1 MGTGGEEA
9 WKEGCELMSDL
20 SLPLREVIDI
30 PAEVHVDDFVM
41 RLHQGVPAAERTLAD
56 YVVTDSIAEAFDEGL
71 SLVGSA
77 LSSGASK
84 GAFIHG
90 SFGAG
95 KSHYMAV
102 MHLLLTGNATAR
114 ALKGLQGPVQKHLG
128 VLGRN
133 LLAIDYHLLTAT
145 SIEEALFGGY
155 LSTVKERH
163 PDQAPPVLHRS
174 EALLEDADRLRARL
188 EDEKFFEHFGEGTS
202 GAVGGWGT
210 FVGAV
215 TPEQYDAARHLPESD
230 SARQRLVA
238 ELIRVHFQSYESTGT
253 WLDMSSGLQV
263 MTEHAK
269 GLGYEGIVLFLDE
282 LVLWLAGHLRDTTFL
297 QSETSKIAKLVETGT
312 GLLAVPVISFVAR
325 QRDLKDFVGGGSVGA
340 EQVAI
345 GDSFQWWEDRFDK
358 ITLAAAD
365 LPQIVHKRL
374 LQPTSEEGRAAL
386 HAALAKVRANRGAY
400 AHLLTDEAN
409 SSAVDFEL
417 VYPFSPALVDAMIG
431 LSTVMQRERT
441 ALKIMSQLLSDGR
454 DELTVG
460 DVIGAGDLVDAAV
473 LDGTNPQ
480 SAAMKQQF
488 DAARAFYTNKMRP
501 YLLDH
506 HSLTEAQAK
515 QESRHSA
522 FRREDRL
529 AKTLLIAALV
539 PEARSLRNLT
549 ASKLA
554 ALNFGSV
561 RSMLA
566 TGEAA
571 TVAALARGW
580 AAEFS
585 EVTVGPQT
593 KDPVI
598 SLQLSGVD
606 FDALLVSVQNE
617 DTDASRVRLLCTML
631 AGEIGAV
638 RAEGQ
643 MGRDHVLH
651 HVWRGQRREVDVFF
665 GNIRDEVSLPRES
678 ILAADG
684 LWRLIV
690 DVPFDPERVGPA
702 EDVLRISTLR
712 QEEPPSETIAWIPQF
727 FTHARMEEVGKL
739 VSLEHLLRPQWF
751 DQYATELPSGERE
764 LARRQL
770 TNRRD
775 ALREQIRAALRQAYG
790 IDKATEENVADAS
803 PAHHVFHTLAKGF
816 TPNKPSAATFRE
828 TAARVLGDALTAA
841 HPDHPEVADGHE
853 EVRRADLQ
861 AVLELAREAMLT
873 GGRIEAIDRQRA
885 TKVRRVVA
893 GYGVGILNE
902 TTYVLAPVHFRWND
916 TFTKVSRT
924 GTVTVGKLRHELAGL
939 GMTQEAQDLL
949 VLAWAAMTDRQ
960 LLRGGTVLSPLPD
973 VGHLAPDVTL
983 VEPVLPS
990 QEDWTAALT
999 AAKALFG
1006 IGANE
1011 HHLSS
1016 AAVQRVGHA
1025 VRERARQLEAGTSAL
1040 VHALDA
1046 HRDVLTLDEASPRLR
1061 TARTAHE
1068 LTTALTD
1075 ARDDAD
1081 AVDVLAV
1088 LDLPDEVGAL
1098 ARSIDS
1104 ARKVATD
1111 LENTN
1116 WDLIGQLPDLED
1128 DRAVTAVAQ
1137 LRGVAANEQ
1146 LHADIKAA
1154 LDATTREATAVLVS
1168 RKRVSAGRASS
1179 ATTAN
1184 VVRQQDEQR
1193 RAQQEAR
1200 EARRA
1205 LAQERRRAEEE
1216 RRQAVEARAELKRL
1230 REAAAERDRREKEA
1244 REQAGQEHQVVLA
1257 DVRAIEQLGRDL
1269 ADAIR
1274 SPLDGKK
1281 LTVTWRWR

>member
-1 MGTGGEEA
+1 
-9 WKEGCELMSDL
+9 MSDV

-30 PAEVHVDDFVM
+30 PTEVFVDDFVM

-56 YVVTDSIAEAFDEGL
+56 YVVTESIAEAFDQGL
-71 SLVGSA
+71 SLVGAA
-77 LSSGASK
+77 LSSGTSK

-114 ALKGLQGPVQKHLG
+114 ALKDLQGPVQKHLG
-128 VLGRN
+128 VLDRN

-163 PDQAPPVLHRS
+163 PDQASPVLHRS
-174 EALLEDADRLRARL
+174 EALLEDADRMRARL
-188 EDEKFFEHFGEGTS
+188 GDEKFFEPFGEGAS
-202 GAVGGWGT
+202 GAAGGWGT
-210 FVGAV
+210 FAGPI
-215 TPEQYDAARHLPESD
+215 TPDQYDAARHLSESD

-253 WLDMSSGLQV
+253 WLDMSSGLRA

-282 LVLWLAGHLRDTTFL
+282 LVLWLAGHLRDSTFL
-297 QSETSKIAKLVETGT
+297 QSETSKVAKLVETGT
-312 GLLAVPVISFVAR
+312 GLLAVPVVSFVAR

-365 LPQIVHKRL
+365 LPQIVHRRL
-374 LQPTSEEGRAAL
+374 LQPVSEEARAAL
-386 HAALAKVRANRGAY
+386 QGALAKVRANRGSF

-409 SSAVDFEL
+409 STAVDFEL

-460 DVIGAGDLVDAAV
+460 DVIGAGDLADAAV

-488 DAARAFYTNKMRP
+488 DAARAFYGNKMRP
-501 YLLDH
+501 YLLDKH
-506 HSLTEAQAK
+506 GLTDAEAKRAP
-515 QESRHSA
+515 RDSA

-566 TGEAA
+566 ANEGA
-571 TVAALARGW
+571 TVAAMARGW

-617 DTDASRVRLLCTML
+617 DTDASRVRLLCSML
-631 AGEIGAV
+631 AVEIGAV

-665 GNIRDEVSLPRES
+665 GNIRDETSLPRES

-684 LWRLIV
+684 LWRLVI
-690 DVPFDPERVGPA
+690 DVPFDPEGRGPA
-702 EDVLRISTLR
+702 DDLLRVETLR
-712 QEEPPSETIAWIPQF
+712 QEERASETITWIPQF
-727 FTHARMEEVGKL
+727 FTHARMEDVGKL

-764 LARRQL
+764 MARRQL

-775 ALREQIRAALRQAYG
+775 ALREQIRTALRQAYG
-790 IDKATEENVADAS
+790 IDKATEDNVADMS
-803 PAHHVFHTLAKGF
+803 PAHHVFHTLARVF

-828 TAARVLGDALTAA
+828 AAARVLGDALTAS
-841 HPDHPEVADGHE
+841 HPDHPDVADGHE
-853 EVRRADLQ
+853 EVRRPELQ
-861 AVLELAREAMLT
+861 TVLDLAREAMES
-873 GGRIEAIDRQRA
+873 GGRIEALDRQRA
-885 TKVRRVVA
+885 NKVRRVVA
-893 GYGVGILNE
+893 GYGVGALNE
-902 TTYVLAPVHFRWND
+902 TTYVLAPAHFRWND
-916 TFTKVSRT
+916 TFTKISRT
-924 GTVTVGKLRHELAGL
+924 GTVTVGKLRHELVSL
-939 GMTQEAQDLL
+939 GMTQEAQDML
-949 VLAWAAMTDRQ
+949 VLAWTAMTDRQ
-960 LLRGGTVLSPLPD
+960 MLRGGTVLSPLPD
-973 VGHLAPDVTL
+973 VGGLAPDVTL
-983 VEPVLPS
+983 VEPLLPS
-990 QEDWTAALT
+990 QADWTAALT
-999 AAKALFG
+999 TGKALFG
-1006 IGANE
+1006 LGANE

-1016 AAVQRVGHA
+1016 AAVQRVGRA
-1025 VRERARQLEAGTSAL
+1025 VRERARQVQPEAAALVAALAAHREALGLEETSA
-1040 VHALDA
+1040 
-1046 HRDVLTLDEASPRLR
+1046 RLR
-1061 TARTAHE
+1061 TAREAFDLTTE
-1068 LTTALTD
+1068 LTD
-1075 ARDDAD
+1075 VRDEAG
-1081 AVDVLAV
+1081 AVAVLAAF
-1088 LDLPDEVGAL
+1088 DLPDEPGAL
-1098 ARSIDS
+1098 ARSIGS
-1104 ARKVATD
+1104 ARKVAHD
-1111 LENTN
+1111 LDDAN
-1116 WDLIGQLPDLED
+1116 WELIGQLPDLED
-1128 DRAVTAVAQ
+1128 ESAAVAVTR
-1137 LRGVAANEQ
+1137 LREAAANEQ
-1146 LHADIKAA
+1146 LHVDIKPV
-1154 LDATTREATAVLVS
+1154 LDATVRDATAILVARRPAAAARASAAGTATVTRE
-1168 RKRVSAGRASS
+1168 
-1179 ATTAN
+1179 
-1184 VVRQQDEQR
+1184 QHEQR
-1193 RAQQEAR
+1193 RAEQAAR
-1200 EARRA
+1200 EAQRA
-1205 LAQERRRAEEE
+1205 LAEERRRAEQD
-1216 RRQAVEARAELKRL
+1216 RRQAAEERTELERL
-1230 REAAAERDRREKEA
+1230 RAAAAERDRREEEVREQVGQEA
-1244 REQAGQEHQVVLA
+1244 RVVLTNA
-1257 DVRAIEQLGRDL
+1257 RAIEQLGRDL
-1269 ADAIR
+1269 VDAIK
-1274 SPLDGKK
+1274 SPVHGKK
-1281 LTVTWRWR
+1281 LTVIWRWE